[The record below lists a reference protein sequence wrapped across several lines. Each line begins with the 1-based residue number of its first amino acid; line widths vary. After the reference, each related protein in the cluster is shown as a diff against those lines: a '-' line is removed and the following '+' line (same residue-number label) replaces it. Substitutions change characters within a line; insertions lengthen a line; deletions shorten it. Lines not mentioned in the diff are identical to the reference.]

1 MKDIKKIKEILGKLI
16 EISEE
21 DKDRQLIYK
30 AINNILI
37 KEEDIKDYKSFIREN
52 FPMLIDD
59 EFFISKTER
68 ELFKELMIY
77 FYP

>member
-16 EISEE
+16 EISKE

-30 AINNILI
+30 AINDILI

-52 FPMLIDD
+52 FPMFIDD

-68 ELFKELMIY
+68 ELYKELMIY

>member
-52 FPMLIDD
+52 LPMLIDD

-68 ELFKELMIY
+68 ELSKELMIY

>member
-1 MKDIKKIKEILGKLI
+1 MKDIKKIKEILGELI
-16 EISEE
+16 EISKE

-30 AINNILI
+30 TINNILM

>member
-21 DKDRQLIYK
+21 DRQLIYK

-68 ELFKELMIY
+68 ELSKELMIY

>member
-68 ELFKELMIY
+68 ELSKELMIY

>member
-16 EISEE
+16 EISKE

-30 AINNILI
+30 TINNILI

-68 ELFKELMIY
+68 ELFKELTIY

>member
-16 EISEE
+16 EISKE
-21 DKDRQLIYK
+21 DEDRQLIYK